1 MTEPKVDF
9 DALTKEIET
18 RHSDLWKR
26 LYTKNISAPNG
37 YRSSKQLAVLNAV
50 TVMRLKHDTINGV
63 EEKFDNV
70 SKFALLGT
78 QGKYNFP
85 LYYVAAPLLQALKQ
99 TYPPA
104 SLKWEGIK
112 MPFSGLTFALP
123 SGGLLDTDGSSI
135 MFVGAAQIKPDTEFL
150 IPGVFNVKSLPF
162 AADKIVI
169 FWSSGQCVFYQTLI
183 AEASSPMAITE
194 NLLTDWEQRDKEED
208 FDGEMPAADITAQVS
223 RIVANLL
230 LIMHA
235 SPELVDKGLS
245 IGHRHVGDT
254 TVPRQNPTFVG
265 KAYAVKYE
273 SRNETNAHFTELGWR
288 RGHFRQQPFGPG
300 RQEVK
305 TIFIEPFIA
314 HVRGLKCS
322 ADEQEKK

>member
-9 DALTKEIET
+9 DTLTKEIET
-18 RHSDLWKR
+18 RHNDLWKR

-50 TVMRLKHDTINGV
+50 TIMRLRHDMVNGR

-70 SKFALLGT
+70 SKLALLGT

-99 TYPPA
+99 TYPPS
-104 SLKWEGIK
+104 SLKWEDIK

-135 MFVGAAQIKPDTEFL
+135 MFAGVAQLKANTEFL
-150 IPGVFNVKSLPF
+150 IPGVFNVKSL
-162 AADKIVI
+162 DVMVNKIVI

-183 AEASSPMAITE
+183 AEMFSPMAITE
-194 NLLTDWEQRDKEED
+194 DILTDWEQQDKEER
-208 FDGEMPAADITAQVS
+208 FDGDMPAADITAQVS

-230 LIMHA
+230 LLMHA
-235 SPELVDKGLS
+235 RPELVDKGVS

-254 TVPRQNPTFVG
+254 TVPCQNPTFVG
-265 KAYAVKYE
+265 KSYAVKYE

-288 RGHFRQQPFGPG
+288 RGHFRQQPCGPG

-322 ADEQEKK
+322 AGEQAK